1 MKNNDSNFWLPFTQ
15 MKEVDEIIEIVKGE
29 GAYLFTKD
37 GRKILDAISSWWVT
51 IHGHGNQV
59 VADSIAKQAKILEQ
73 VICAGFTH
81 SNAEILSKRLVNV
94 LPPKITRMFYSDNGS
109 TAVEVGLKMVFQ
121 YWKNIG
127 DKNRKKFISF
137 ENAYHGDTLGAMSVG
152 GRSIFTDQFK
162 ELMFDT
168 IYLEYPS
175 TFEGDDKAEE
185 KENKVV
191 KKLNEILESQG
202 SAIAGL
208 IIEPLIQ
215 GAGGMNMARPV
226 FLQKIEAIMK
236 SHKIPVIYDE
246 VMTGFGRT
254 GNLFA
259 CLKANTNPDIICVSK
274 GITGGFMPLAGTFCT
289 DEIYESFY
297 SDDPLKTFFHGHSYT
312 ANPIGC
318 AAGVASLELLLKNR
332 KFEKIEDWHKEQI
345 KKFKDNKNI
354 EKIRVCGTIM
364 AFDVKTSNGGYLD
377 KVGKFLK
384 KEFLKKGFLL
394 RPLGN
399 VLYFLP
405 PYCIEKEELEVLYD
419 CVNEVTSSL

>member
-1 MKNNDSNFWLPFTQ
+1 MKNKNSNFWLPFTQ
-15 MKEVDEIIEIVKGE
+15 MKEVGEVIEIVKGE
-29 GAYLFTKD
+29 GSYLFTKD

-51 IHGHGNQV
+51 IHGHGNKV
-59 VADSIAKQAKILEQ
+59 VAKAIGDQAKTLEQ

-81 SNAEILSKRLVNV
+81 LNAEVLSKNLVEL
-94 LPPKITRMFYSDNGS
+94 LPLKISKMFYSDNGS

-121 YWKNIG
+121 YWKNKG
-127 DKNRKKFISF
+127 DKNRRKFIAF

-162 ELMFDT
+162 ELLFDT

-175 TFEGDDKAEE
+175 TFEGDKKAEI
-185 KENKVV
+185 KENLVIESL
-191 KKLNEILESQG
+191 KKILKNQG
-202 SAIAGL
+202 SEIAGL
-208 IIEPLIQ
+208 IIEPLVQ

-226 FLQKIEAIMK
+226 FLRKIEETMK
-236 SHKIPVIYDE
+236 EFEIPVIYDE

-254 GNLFA
+254 GDLFA
-259 CLKANTNPDIICVSK
+259 CLKAKTNPDIICVSK

-289 DEIYESFY
+289 DEIYQSFY

-318 AAGVASLELLLKNR
+318 AAGVASLKLLMENKNY
-332 KFEKIEDWHKEQI
+332 EKIEAWHREGI
-345 KKFKDNKNI
+345 KKFENNKNV
-354 EKIRVCGTIM
+354 EKIRICGTIM
-364 AFDVKTSNGGYLD
+364 AFDIKTPGGGYLD
-377 KVGKFLK
+377 KVGSFLK

-405 PYCIEKEELEVLYD
+405 PYCITKEELEVLYD
-419 CVNEVTSSL
+419 CVNEVTSLL